1 MNANPPF
8 SPRLSGSGPRPQ
20 RLRPAGPPVAS
31 GRVVAAL
38 LGLVAFLAGACASPL
53 ESTAPTEP
61 AGPWE
66 RRFEPPAPPATDRLV
81 LEPLGPEHAGR
92 EHAALLSTADH
103 LRATVFDSWPPADYD
118 IAQNQKDLARH
129 AAEFARRDAYAWAV
143 LAPDRETYLGA
154 LFAKPVRASEGE
166 GDAVQITYWVVAREI
181 PRGMDEQLLRT
192 SLAWFQHAWP
202 FVEVLLPLRVEN
214 RRAAGL
220 ARAAGMVERPPPS
233 FGYRL
238 FAWTRGS

>member
-1 MNANPPF
+1 M
-8 SPRLSGSGPRPQ
+8 
-20 RLRPAGPPVAS
+20 VAS
-31 GRVVAAL
+31 L
-38 LGLVAFLAGACASPL
+38 LGLVALLAAACASPL
-53 ESTAPTEP
+53 ESATPTAP

-66 RRFEPPAPPATDRLV
+66 RRFEPPAPPATERLV
-81 LEPLGPEHAGR
+81 LEPLGPEHAER

-154 LFAKPVRASEGE
+154 LFAKPVRASQGE

-192 SLAWFQHAWP
+192 SLAWFEHAWP